1 MAFDP
6 SKPFTVVSSP
16 QFNPNK
22 PFKKV
27 GEELEEDIIVE
38 EPALEGI
45 APEPDQPVV
54 AEDDSFKLSDVPRQL
69 AAGFAGDFK
78 TSVGGAIEQSA
89 DSRTLDDPSKIYTA
103 QAMMMSGGRA
113 GPAWMIPPKAVRDI
127 TEEYTPQ
134 KRAEM
139 RKEQYEYAGQLR
151 DDANK
156 MSETLGV
163 SKAFQESLPGQVTK
177 GIGQLLGQVPT
188 GGLMYQFNAY
198 SQSVARAEETYGK
211 KYAEFTEEEREE
223 VIPAHLAS
231 AVGGLILNRLGMR
244 AVGAAGKR
252 FMNGKGMLDG
262 NAVGRIFTAMLAE
275 GTEEASE
282 ALLFEGMAKI
292 FYDQEANLF
301 SREMVAEY
309 IDNFILG
316 SLVGGSFR
324 GGVEGASFAGER
336 LLGINDEGDLDP
348 QGVIVVG
355 QVQLDPKTRANLIT
369 RPRIRATYET
379 EDGRLTQLLFLL
391 ITIRR
396 HKKF

>member
-27 GEELEEDIIVE
+27 GEELEEDIVVE
-38 EPALEGI
+38 EPTFEGI
-45 APEPDQPVV
+45 APEPEPEQPVV
-54 AEDDSFKLSDVPRQL
+54 AEEDSFKVSDVPRQL
-69 AAGFAGDFK
+69 AAGMGRDFL

-89 DSRTLDDPSKIYTA
+89 DSRTLDDPSKVYMA

-113 GPAWMIPPKAVRDI
+113 GPSFIQPPKAVRDL

-163 SKAFQESLPGQVTK
+163 SKAFRESTPGDLV
-177 GIGQLLGQVPT
+177 LGL
-188 GGLMYQFNAY
+188 GGLLAQIPTAGLTYQFNAY

-211 KYAEFTEEEREE
+211 KYSEFTNEEREE
-223 VIPAHLAS
+223 VIPAHLSS

-244 AVGAAGKR
+244 AVGAAGRR

-262 NAVGRIFTAMLAE
+262 NAVGRVFTAMLAE

-309 IDNFILG
+309 IDNFIMG
-316 SLVGGSFR
+316 ALVGGTFR
-324 GGVEGASFAGER
+324 GGVEGASFARSEER
-336 LLGINDEGDLDP
+336 R
-348 QGVIVVG
+348 VG
-355 QVQLDPKTRANLIT
+355 KECRSRWSP
-369 RPRIRATYET
+369 Y
-379 EDGRLTQLLFLL
+379 
-391 ITIRR
+391 
-396 HKKF
+396 H